1 METKHMNESILI
13 KIFPWMLKVFAAI
26 IGAIFSL
33 ILSGDIDKDGKL
45 QISQT
50 LIIKLLF
57 GISLSLF
64 GGQAFI
70 EYYHLTD
77 RSIMTHG
84 FVMLIFAVF
93 GLLIIGIIYQAIK
106 LMQGKTLSEIVLEI
120 RETFRAIFK

>member
-70 EYYHLTD
+70 E
-77 RSIMTHG
+77 
-84 FVMLIFAVF
+84 
-93 GLLIIGIIYQAIK
+93 
-106 LMQGKTLSEIVLEI
+106 
-120 RETFRAIFK
+120 